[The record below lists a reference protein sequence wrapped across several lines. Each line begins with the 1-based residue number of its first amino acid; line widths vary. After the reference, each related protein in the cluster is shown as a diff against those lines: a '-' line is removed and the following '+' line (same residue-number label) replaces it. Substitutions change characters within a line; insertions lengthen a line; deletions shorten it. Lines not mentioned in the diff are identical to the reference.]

1 MVVVGIDEDEAVLTC
16 PQEVVEF
23 ALGLD
28 DTLEGTETLQ
38 VGFTHIGDQTA
49 GGLCRLC
56 QGLDVPR
63 MTGAHLD
70 DGNLMILR
78 QAEQGLGHTDIIVE
92 VALCIEHIIFLGEH
106 GSHKLLGG
114 CLTVGTGNA
123 DDGDIELATMFTGQ
137 ILEGL
142 QTVIDKDEP
151 VVIGRLHGW
160 IVDDGIGTTLLKG

>member
-1 MVVVGIDEDEAVLTC
+1 
-16 PQEVVEF
+16 
-23 ALGLD
+23 
-28 DTLEGTETLQ
+28 
-38 VGFTHIGDQTA
+38 
-49 GGLCRLC
+49 
-56 QGLDVPR
+56 

-70 DGNLMILR
+70 DGNLMVLR
-78 QAEQGLGHTDIIVE
+78 QTEQGLGHADIIVE
-92 VALCIEHIIFLGEH
+92 VALCIEHIVFLGEH